1 MKRYLGCAVACA
13 CAAALAGGGCGMR
26 EAAETDA
33 GGAAAVVN
41 GAPIPRAEVDRI
53 TDAFTKQMG
62 AGVSDEQRASIK
74 TALGRQALE
83 NLVNQ
88 RLLVQEAERKGVVA
102 DPKAVEEQM
111 EKVVKMFPDPEKMKE
126 QLSAMGVGEAE
137 LRRDIAQN
145 LVIKELL
152 DRQLPKGTEP
162 TAEEIKEFY
171 EANVSSFDLPER
183 VRASHI
189 LLAVSADDPPEKKAE
204 RKAAL
209 AALREK
215 IAGGADFAEVAKANS
230 DCPSKESG
238 GDLGFFE
245 KGKMVPEFETA
256 AFAQL
261 KGELGEVVET
271 PFGYH
276 LIKVTDRKEPE
287 KASLE
292 NASARISE
300 FLTQQR
306 KGNAARE
313 YLEKLRTEAKIE
325 YPAEEFRPAP
335 QAFSPAQS
343 GDPQG
348 AAAPEAE
355 AGGAPA
361 APEEPAAPEAK
372 AGGAP
377 AAPEEP
383 AAPEAKAGGA
393 PAAPDEPAAPEAKA
407 GGAPAAPEADAGR

>member
-1 MKRYLGCAVACA
+1 MKRYLGCAMACV
-13 CAAALAGGGCGMR
+13 CAAALAGGGCGVR
-26 EAAETDA
+26 EASETDA

-41 GAPIPRAEVDRI
+41 GAAIPRAEVDRI
-53 TDAFTKQMG
+53 TDAFAKQMG

-74 TALGRQALE
+74 TALGKQALD

-88 RLLVQEAERKGVVA
+88 KLLVQEAERKGIVA

-111 EKVVKMFPDPEKMKE
+111 EKVVKMFPDPQKMKE
-126 QLSAMGVGEAE
+126 QLSAMGVGEGE

-145 LVIKELL
+145 LLIKELL
-152 DRQLPKGTEP
+152 DRQAPKGTEP
-162 TAEEIKEFY
+162 TEEEIKAFY
-171 EANVSSFDLPER
+171 EANASSFDLPER

-189 LLAVSADDPPEKKAE
+189 LLATSADDPPEKKAE

-215 IAGGADFAEVAKANS
+215 IAGGADFAEVAKENS

-245 KGKMVPEFETA
+245 KGKMVPEFEKA
-256 AFAQL
+256 AFAQA
-261 KGELGEVVET
+261 KGELGQIVET

-306 KGNAARE
+306 KGTAARE
-313 YLEKLRTEAKIE
+313 YLEKLRAAAKIE

-343 GDPQG
+343 GGPQG
-348 AAAPEAE
+348 AAAP
-355 AGGAPA
+355 G
-361 APEEPAAPEAK
+361 EPAAPEAK

-377 AAPEEP
+377 AAPGE
-383 AAPEAKAGGA
+383 
-393 PAAPDEPAAPEAKA
+393 
-407 GGAPAAPEADAGR
+407 PAAPEADAGR